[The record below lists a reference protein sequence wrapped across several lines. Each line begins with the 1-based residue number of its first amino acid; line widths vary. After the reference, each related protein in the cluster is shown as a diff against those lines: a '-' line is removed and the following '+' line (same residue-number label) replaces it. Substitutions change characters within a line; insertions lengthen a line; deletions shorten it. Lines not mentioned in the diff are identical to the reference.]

1 MNNSYL
7 KACEKNNCTVV
18 RTLLFCGADVNW
30 RRDANPGGLYI
41 AARNNYGELLELL
54 LAQTGVDVNIGGGDN
69 INSTPMMIACALGRE
84 NIVRRLCQVPDIQL
98 NMRDDRGATALTWA
112 VSHNKPACV
121 SVLRE
126 VADSV
131 DWNPP
136 VCSGASL
143 GSQCDYHG

>member
-54 LAQTGVDVNIGGGDN
+54 LAQTEVNVNIRTN
-69 INSTPMMIACALGRE
+69 RNLTPLMWACSYGHE
-84 NIVRRLCQVPDIQL
+84 
-98 NMRDDRGATALTWA
+98 M
-112 VSHNKPACV
+112 
-121 SVLRE
+121 
-126 VADSV
+126 
-131 DWNPP
+131 
-136 VCSGASL
+136 
-143 GSQCDYHG
+143 